1 LRSFAAILSLSVF
14 AADLGETLRRLTV
27 PSTPMAEH
35 LLAIKDLTVSYRRV
49 PAVHHVDLTLRCGRC
64 VGLLGPNG
72 AGKTSFLKALAG
84 LVPME
89 TGTIE
94 FGGHNHQQGPGSY
107 TAYLPQRSAID
118 WDFPTTVRGLV
129 EMGRYSAL
137 GWWRSFRSIDREKVA
152 RALEAMEL
160 GELAD
165 RQISALSGGQQQRA
179 FLARSLAQDAHVFLL
194 DEPFTGLDRPS
205 QDLFGQILKRLA
217 AQGNLLIVSHHDL
230 RMVPALFDEVI
241 LLNGELVAYGPTEQ
255 AFSEE
260 TIARTFGTHT
270 FSGART

>member
-1 LRSFAAILSLSVF
+1 MSGHVLN
-14 AADLGETLRRLTV
+14 
-27 PSTPMAEH
+27 
-35 LLAIKDLTVSYRRV
+35 IKDLTVSYRRV
-49 PAVHHVDLTLRCGRC
+49 PAVHHVDLMLHCGRC

-84 LVPME
+84 LVPTE

-94 FGGHNHQQGPGSY
+94 FGGHNHKRGRGSY
-107 TAYLPQRSAID
+107 TAYVPQRSAVD

-137 GWWRSFRSIDREKVA
+137 GSWRTFRRIDREKVDN
-152 RALEAMEL
+152 ALEAMEL
-160 GELAD
+160 VDLAA

-241 LLNGELVAYGPTEQ
+241 LLNGELVGYGPTEQ

-260 TIARTFGTHT
+260 AIARTFGTHT
-270 FSGART
+270 FSGAHS